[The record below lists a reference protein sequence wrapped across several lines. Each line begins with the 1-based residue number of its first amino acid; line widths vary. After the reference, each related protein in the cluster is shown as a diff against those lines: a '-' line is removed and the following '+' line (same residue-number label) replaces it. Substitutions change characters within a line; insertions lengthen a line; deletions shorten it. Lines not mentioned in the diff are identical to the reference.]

1 MVTAS
6 QIRRVRFGAFEVDL
20 ASCELFKHGIRIK
33 VQDQPFQILVMLLER
48 PGELI
53 SREELRRKLWA
64 DHTFVDFDA
73 GMNAAIRRLRDALS
87 DSADQ
92 PRYIETLPRHGY
104 RFISE
109 TQNEYVEADPVVST
123 VSQLV
128 ASAAPPPPL
137 EEAMPSPQRAV
148 FSARG
153 RLVLLWFSAVAL
165 TVGIALLV
173 GFGTIG
179 WRHRIFRTHASGRIQ
194 SIAVLPLQN
203 LSGDPSQEYFV
214 DGMTDALTTNLAH
227 IQSLRVISRS
237 SAMHYKNSGE
247 LLAKIAQDLEV
258 DAVVEG
264 SVVRAGNRVRINTQ
278 LIEAST
284 DRHIWA
290 GSFEREMPDV
300 LTLQDDA
307 ARSIATQIAA
317 NLTQEDKVRLK
328 DAKTVNPAAYEAY
341 LKGAYFFGKET
352 GEGFEKA
359 REYYEQSIHL
369 DPAYAPAYVG
379 LAETFAW
386 QSYKGLQPPAEAWTK
401 AENLLAKALDID
413 ANSSEAYV
421 LRGMIKLQFR
431 CNRSGAEKDLKHALE
446 LDPGNVSALDY
457 HSYYLLETGRMDEAI
472 TEKTKVAALDPVSVG
487 TSAELG
493 LYFLVAGRNDD
504 AIEQLRKTLELDQNF
519 SVAHTRL
526 GLAYANKMQYDQ
538 AISELQKAI
547 ALDRAPAKVGRLGEI
562 YARAGRNEEALAI
575 VNELKEMSTHR
586 YVSPVLIAA
595 IYARLGNES
604 HAIAWLEKAKVQ
616 DGATLNDSAFDSL
629 RSSPR
634 FTVLE
639 TRLKPEQVCPPF

>member
-1 MVTAS
+1 MAIAS

-20 ASCELFKHGIRIK
+20 ASGELFKHGIRIK
-33 VQDQPFQILVMLLER
+33 IQDQPFQILMMLLER
-48 PGELI
+48 PGELV

-64 DHTFVDFDA
+64 DDTFVDFDA

-87 DSADQ
+87 DSAGQ

-104 RFISE
+104 RFIGKAENVYSE
-109 TQNEYVEADPVVST
+109 ATPVISIVSP
-123 VSQLV
+123 
-128 ASAAPPPPL
+128 SAAVLAAPDL
-137 EEAMPSPQRAV
+137 LGDTTPSPQSAV
-148 FSARG
+148 SPVRRG
-153 RLVLLWFSAVAL
+153 SGFLWLSAVAV
-165 TVGIALLV
+165 TVGVVLSV
-173 GFGTIG
+173 GFGTAD
-179 WRHRIFRTHASGRIQ
+179 WRHRIFRAHASSRIQ
-194 SIAVLPLQN
+194 SIAILPLQN

-227 IQSLRVISRS
+227 IKSLRVISRT
-237 SAMHYKNSGE
+237 SAMHYKNSRE
-247 LLAKIAQDLEV
+247 LLAKIAEELEV

-264 SVVRAGNRVRINTQ
+264 SVVREGNRVRINTQ

-317 NLTQEDKVRLK
+317 NLTPEDKARLK

-359 REYYEQSIHL
+359 KEYYEQSIHL

-401 AENLLAKALDID
+401 AENLLAKALEID
-413 ANSSEAYV
+413 ATSSDAHV
-421 LRGMIKLQFR
+421 LRGMIQLQFR
-431 CNRSGAEKDLKHALE
+431 CDRSGAEKNLNHALE
-446 LDPGNVSALDY
+446 LDPGSVRALDY
-457 HSYYLLETGRMDEAI
+457 HSYYLLETGRTDEAI
-472 TEKTKVAALDPVSVG
+472 AEKTRVAALDPVSVG

-504 AIEQLRKTLELDQNF
+504 AIEQLKKSLELDPNF

-526 GLAYANKMQYDQ
+526 GWAYANKMQYDQ
-538 AISELQKAI
+538 AISELQRAI
-547 ALDRAPAKVGRLGEI
+547 ALDHAPTKVGRLGEI
-562 YARAGRNEEALAI
+562 YARAGRAEEALGVI
-575 VNELKEMSTHR
+575 NELKEMSTHR
-586 YVSPVLIAA
+586 YVPPALIAV
-595 IYARLGNES
+595 IYARLGNDS
-604 HAIAWLEKAKVQ
+604 QAITWLEKATGQ
-616 DGATLNDSAFDSL
+616 DGLSLSDSVFDSL
-629 RSSPR
+629 RSNPR
-634 FTVLE
+634 FKVLE
-639 TRLKPEQVCPPF
+639 ARLKSEQACPPF